1 MEEEELLEKGAVL
14 KQVQSLSHS
23 TFFLGKLILS
33 DSLHNMVPKKGG
45 RLLKKVF
52 LIGVAG
58 TPLTYHSRQRKGCP
72 NPTQLEFP
80 QYLP

>member
-14 KQVQSLSHS
+14 KQVQS
-23 TFFLGKLILS
+23 TFFLRKLILS

-45 RLLKKVF
+45 RLLKNVF

>member
-14 KQVQSLSHS
+14 KEVQSLSHS

-45 RLLKKVF
+45 GLLKNVF
-52 LIGVAG
+52 FDRSCWYSFNL
-58 TPLTYHSRQRKGCP
+58 LQ
-72 NPTQLEFP
+72 
-80 QYLP
+80 